1 MTTSNPT
8 ANLNLVKVETTQTNK
23 DFYDAFNGNMDIL
36 DALPFPIAAI
46 DNSSSG
52 STLSSMKFADGTLVC
67 WGFVSHG
74 TSKPVN
80 TQWEG
85 NGGAG
90 WASAAWTVNFPV
102 PFVGTPVIIPW
113 CVDTNRCETFIISA
127 GNTEN
132 FTAITSTTATFRY
145 WCLQAD
151 NGGSK
156 TAHLLAIG
164 RWK

>member
-1 MTTSNPT
+1 MAQTP
-8 ANLNLVKVETTQTNK
+8 NLNLDKVTTSQTNL
-23 DFYDAFNGNMDIL
+23 DFYNAFNGNMDKL
-36 DALPFPIAAI
+36 DNLPIPMESV
-46 DNSSSG
+46 NNSG
-52 STLSSMKFADGTLVC
+52 SGNTLSSMKFADGTLVC

-85 NGGAG
+85 RGGAG
-90 WASAAWTVNFPV
+90 WASDTWTVNFPV
-102 PFVGTPVIIPW
+102 AFTNTPLIIPW

-127 GNTEN
+127 GNDAVTE
-132 FTAITSTTATFRY
+132 SRATFRY
-145 WCLQAD
+145 WCNVQD

-156 TAHLLAIG
+156 TAHILAIG